1 MREGVY
7 EEEDQEARE
16 EESPW
21 PPCQTAS
28 QRFQHGAVAAAVG
41 GSAVA
46 GGSGESL
53 SVETTTRAGELR
65 WAGGR
70 RHRHIK

>member
-1 MREGVY
+1 
-7 EEEDQEARE
+7 
-16 EESPW
+16 
-21 PPCQTAS
+21 
-28 QRFQHGAVAAAVG
+28 VG

>member
-7 EEEDQEARE
+7 EEEDQEAGE

-41 GSAVA
+41 ECAVA

-53 SVETTTRAGELR
+53 SVETTRAGELR